1 MYMDLKKKY
10 GPLAIIAGAS
20 EGMGAAFARALAAQG
35 MNLIIVARRKKNLEA
50 LAEEL
55 IQKHHIEVETFSC
68 DLSLPDATEQ
78 IKLLTTGRLINFMVY
93 NAALSYI
100 GPFQDNPVTEHLRI
114 AAVNMLTPI
123 GLIHH
128 FGNQMLK
135 QGRGGIVLMSSL
147 AGFQGSGFLATYA
160 ATKAFN
166 RILAESLW
174 YEWKSRGVDV
184 IGCCAGATL
193 TPNYIHSN
201 PKKISVLAPKP
212 QLPEQVAAECLSKIG
227 KTPSFISGRAN
238 KIACFLMNHIFSV
251 KKAINIMGDTTR
263 KMYGIVE

>member
-1 MYMDLKKKY
+1 MDLKKKY

-174 YEWKSRGVDV
+174 YEWKSKGVDV
-184 IGCCAGATL
+184 IACCAGATA
-193 TPNYIHSN
+193 TPNYIRSM
-201 PKKISVLAPKP
+201 P
-212 QLPEQVAAECLSKIG
+212 G
-227 KTPSFISGRAN
+227 KTSFAAPQPQKPEAVVKECMRKLGKVPSFTSGSGN
-238 KIACFLMNHIFSV
+238 KLAAFLMQHIFSR
-251 KKAINIMGDTTR
+251 KKAINIMGNSTR
-263 KMYGIVE
+263 KMYRIEY